1 MVLSLAML
9 FLVVLFGA
17 PTAGAA
23 PDNASKNDSNVLSFP
38 DKRSTSDSTV
48 LNVGHRGA
56 SGYAPEHTIPAY
68 DLALEQGADYIEI
81 DLQMT
86 KDGVL
91 VAMHDDTLDRT
102 ADAPE
107 GVPKRFCSGPV
118 IKRTLEQI
126 RMCDVGSWF
135 NEANPQYASEEY
147 VGLQVPTLEEIF
159 ERYGTSVNYY
169 IETKNPEAAPGMEE
183 ELLRLMDEY
192 GLIEP
197 AAEDWQVLIQSFSAE
212 SLQKI
217 HALEPSLPLIQL
229 FSSTETSESIQA
241 SLAEVSTYAVG
252 IGPSKT
258 DVDAALVE
266 AAHALCLDVHP
277 YTVNET
283 AEMEALIDLGVDGMF
298 TNFPDRL
305 EDVLGKEA
313 AEGKTGATLAAD
325 DYAACQAA
333 A

>member
-9 FLVVLFGA
+9 FLVALFGA

-23 PDNASKNDSNVLSFP
+23 PDKASKADSNVLSFP
-38 DKRSTSDSTV
+38 DKRSTADSTV

-86 KDGVL
+86 ADGVL

-102 ADAPE
+102 A
-107 GVPKRFCSGPV
+107 RGPAENCTGLV
-118 IKRTLEQI
+118 IEKTLEQI
-126 RMCDVGSWF
+126 KTCDVGTWF
-135 NEANPQYASEEY
+135 NETYPEYASDEY
-147 VGLQVPTLEEIF
+147 VGLQIPTLEEVF
-159 ERYGTSVNYY
+159 QSYGTSVNYY

-192 GLIEP
+192 NLMEP
-197 AAEDWQVLIQSFSAE
+197 AEEKWQVLIQSFSPE

-217 HALEPSLPLIQL
+217 HALNPELPLIQL
-229 FSSTETSESIQA
+229 YSSTETSESIQA
-241 SLAEVSTYAVG
+241 NLAEASTYAVG
-252 IGPSKT
+252 IGPSMT
-258 DVDAALVE
+258 DVDAELVE

-277 YTVNET
+277 YTVNEKKD
-283 AEMEALIDLGVDGMF
+283 MKRLIRLGVDGMF

-305 EDVLGKEA
+305 EKVLGKEA
-313 AEGKTGATLAAD
+313 AEGMTGATLAAD
-325 DYAACQAA
+325 DYTACRAA

>member
-1 MVLSLAML
+1 MVITFALLA
-9 FLVVLFGA
+9 LVAVLAA

-23 PDNASKNDSNVLSFP
+23 PDKASKAE
-38 DKRSTSDSTV
+38 STV
-48 LNVGHRGA
+48 LNIGHRGA
-56 SGYAPEHTIPAY
+56 SGYAPEHTILAY

-86 KDGVL
+86 ADGVL

-107 GVPKRFCSGPV
+107 GVPEEYCSGPV
-118 IKRTLEQI
+118 IERTLEQI
-126 RMCDVGSWF
+126 KMCDVGSWF
-135 NEANPQYASEEY
+135 NEAYPEYASDEY
-147 VGLQVPTLEEIF
+147 VGLQIPTLEEIF
-159 ERYGTSVNYY
+159 QRYGKSVNYY

-183 ELLRLMDEY
+183 ELLRLMEEY
-192 GLIEP
+192 DLIKP
-197 AAEDWQVLIQSFSAE
+197 AAKRWQVLIQSFSAE
-212 SLQKI
+212 SLLKI

-229 FSSTETSESIQA
+229 FSDTETSESIQA

-283 AEMEALIDLGVDGMF
+283 AEMEALIAVGVDGMF

-305 EDVLGKEA
+305 EELLGKSAAHGKRGAKLA
-313 AEGKTGATLAAD
+313 AEG
-325 DYAACQAA
+325 YAACRATA
-333 A
+333 

>member
-1 MVLSLAML
+1 VNRSKLTIVATFALLILVALAG
-9 FLVVLFGA
+9 V

-23 PDNASKNDSNVLSFP
+23 PDKGA
-38 DKRSTSDSTV
+38 TTDSTV
-48 LNVGHRGA
+48 LNIGHRGA

-91 VAMHDDTLDRT
+91 VALHDDTLDRT

-126 RMCDVGSWF
+126 KMCDVGSWF
-135 NEANPQYASEEY
+135 GPEYAGE
-147 VGLQVPTLEEIF
+147 QIPTLEEIF
-159 ERYGTSVNYY
+159 QRYGTSVNYY

-183 ELLRLMDEY
+183 ELLRLMEVY
-192 GLIEP
+192 KLIEP
-197 AAEDWQVLIQSFSAE
+197 AEDNWQVLIQSFSAE
-212 SLQKI
+212 SLMTI
-217 HALEPSLPLIQL
+217 HEMNEDLPLIQL
-229 FSSTETSESIQA
+229 FSSTETSKTIRDQ
-241 SLAEVSTYAVG
+241 LDLVSTYAVG
-252 IGPSKT
+252 IGPSMT

-277 YTVNET
+277 YTVNEKDD
-283 AEMEALIDLGVDGMF
+283 MRALIDLGVAGMF

-305 EDVLGKEA
+305 EKLLGKSA
-313 AEGKTGATLAAD
+313 AEGKTGATLAAE
-325 DYAACQAA
+325 DYAACRAA